1 MAGNGNTYATKLD
14 EAMKKST
21 SAWFDGLTKVELL
34 QFLQDRPD
42 ISADDLRGMLRRENV
57 TLGFGVQFTVS
68 DGNAV
73 ADFGASE

>member
-1 MAGNGNTYATKLD
+1 MAGNGNSYATKLD
-14 EAMKKST
+14 EFMKKSA
-21 SAWFDGLTKVELL
+21 SAWFEGLSKVELL

-42 ISADDLRGMLRRENV
+42 ISADDLRGMLKRENV
-57 TLGFGVQFTVS
+57 TLGFGVQFTLA